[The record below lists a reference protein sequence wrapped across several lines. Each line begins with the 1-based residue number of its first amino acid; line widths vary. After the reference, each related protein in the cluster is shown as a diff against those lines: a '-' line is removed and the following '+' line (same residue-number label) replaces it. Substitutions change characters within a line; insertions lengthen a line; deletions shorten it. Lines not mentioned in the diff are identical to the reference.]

1 MTVTVYY
8 FALSA
13 RQKTTLVNINLEIVG
28 QNAFQ
33 ILHSIA
39 RFIKV

>member
-13 RQKTTLVNINLEIVG
+13 RKKTTLVNINLEIYG
-28 QNAFQ
+28 QNAFKYF
-33 ILHSIA
+33 IA
-39 RFIKV
+39 